1 LKSLS
6 ARLVMGTAIGV
17 FSIGIIMLSFVH
29 LETSFAYLFIAMSC
43 IGIGAGIKTPVIKA
57 LIVSQAPQARINVVA
72 FTNSVIENIAQRLG
86 ASFALVA
93 FTLFSASVNNGLA
106 MSIPAWIIMGFLII
120 ALLFL
125 ALIPRKIDGVHDSV
139 DITGDVIAKEE
150 LARQTP

>member
-1 LKSLS
+1 
-6 ARLVMGTAIGV
+6 VIG
-17 FSIGIIMLSFVH
+17 SR
-29 LETSFAYLFIAMSC
+29 
-43 IGIGAGIKTPVIKA
+43 IKTTVIKA

-93 FTLFSASVNNGLA
+93 FTIFSASGNNVKA
-106 MSIPAWIIMGFLII
+106 MSNTSWIIMSFLIV

-125 ALIPRKIDGVHDSV
+125 TLIPRKIDGVHDSV

>member
-1 LKSLS
+1 LS

-93 FTLFSASVNNGLA
+93 FTIFSASGNNVKA
-106 MSIPAWIIMGFLII
+106 MSNTSWIIMGFLFI

-125 ALIPRKIDGVHDSV
+125 SLIPRNIDGVHDSV
-139 DITGDVIAKEE
+139 DIPEEVITKKDP
-150 LARQTP
+150 ARQTL